1 MPDISSDS
9 DIGPELD
16 KLGAMTVGQ
25 LQEHYALVFGERTN
39 AAHKAWL
46 VKRIAWRLQALAEGG
61 LSQRA
66 RQRAEELA
74 RDADLRL
81 LPPGATDRHI
91 RRLTGQMDDEAR
103 DPRLPPAGSIL
114 ARRYKGQTVEV
125 IIENNGFRFGG
136 ELYRS
141 LSAVARAIT
150 GSHVNGFQFF
160 RLGRWSRR

>member
-1 MPDISSDS
+1 
-9 DIGPELD
+9 GHGLG

-61 LSQRA
+61 LSKRA

-81 LPPGATDRHI
+81 QPPSATDRHI
-91 RRLTGQMDDEAR
+91 GRLTDPVDDEAR
-103 DPRLPPAGSIL
+103 DPRLPSVGSIL

-125 IIENNGFRFGG
+125 IIENNGIRFDGQ
-136 ELYRS
+136 LYRS
-141 LSAVARAIT
+141 LSAAARAIT
-150 GSHVNGFQFF
+150 ESHVNGFQFF